1 MRQVRRAGQAHRRA
15 SELERATNGAGPDGQ
30 AMAMSPKYRG
40 RAWRRQLIF
49 DAVFAIVL
57 AFVIVALAKIAFGFL

>member
-1 MRQVRRAGQAHRRA
+1 MRPRHR
-15 SELERATNGAGPDGQ
+15 E
-30 AMAMSPKYRG
+30 
-40 RAWRRQLIF
+40 WRRQLIF

>member
-1 MRQVRRAGQAHRRA
+1 
-15 SELERATNGAGPDGQ
+15 
-30 AMAMSPKYRG
+30 MAMSPRR

-57 AFVIVALAKIAFGFL
+57 AFVIVALAKMAFGLL